1 MTQVWNGYN
10 NVGLCATALCS
21 VIECT
26 GRLSVSKAMLV
37 MPLVMHDATI
47 SFLSNGNTRRREAAA
62 LASARPEL
70 IVNFH
75 DRFEDSLV
83 VSLNAIQLLVHLGYT
98 RLGVDLI
105 SVKSMQI
112 DDEFGKRV
120 QRIVKAT
127 PNIAALLD
135 SSVDEL
141 YLNFRIQL

>member
-10 NVGLCATALCS
+10 NVGLCATALSS
-21 VIECT
+21 VIEHT
-26 GRLSVSKAMLV
+26 GKLSLSKAMLV

-47 SFLSNGNTRRREAAA
+47 SFLSNRNIRKREAAA
-62 LASARPEL
+62 LASVRPEL
-70 IVNFH
+70 IVNFNS
-75 DRFEDSLV
+75 RFEDSLV
-83 VSLNAIQLLVHLGYT
+83 ASLNAIQLLVHLGYA

-105 SVKSMQI
+105 PVKPMQI
-112 DDEFGKRV
+112 DDVFGKRV